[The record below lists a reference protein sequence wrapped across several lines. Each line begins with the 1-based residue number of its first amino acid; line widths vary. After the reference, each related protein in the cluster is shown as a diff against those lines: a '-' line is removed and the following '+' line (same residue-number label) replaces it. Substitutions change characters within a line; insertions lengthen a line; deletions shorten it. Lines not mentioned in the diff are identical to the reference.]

1 MRIRIFDRMGLS
13 RAPILRDAAIG
24 GPTLSNNNPY
34 GYGAPPPS
42 QGQPQGYGPPQ
53 QQPYYPPQQ
62 APVVYVQQNTIAMR
76 PPFNHGAHIAVS
88 VFTCGAWLPF
98 YLLIWLLRS

>member
-1 MRIRIFDRMGLS
+1 
-13 RAPILRDAAIG
+13 
-24 GPTLSNNNPY
+24 
-34 GYGAPPPS
+34 
-42 QGQPQGYGPPQ
+42 
-53 QQPYYPPQQ
+53 
-62 APVVYVQQNTIAMR
+62 VYVQQNTIAMR